1 MLTARAEFRLS
12 LRADNAETRLASV
25 AQQAGCVSAE
35 RLAHQARSDDQR
47 ATLRQRLD
55 RSLTASDIQVMGG
68 RVSQDGA
75 RRSIWEWL
83 RFDGIDLD
91 RIAPEALADIDP
103 AVIREVA
110 EDARYA
116 PYLERQAQ
124 EVATLRSEE
133 AIPLPADIDYAA
145 IAGLSNEMVAR
156 LDASRPISLAAAA
169 RIRGITPAAL
179 SAVLLHA
186 KRYAA

>member
-1 MLTARAEFRLS
+1 MS
-12 LRADNAETRLASV
+12 
-25 AQQAGCVSAE
+25 
-35 RLAHQARSDDQR
+35 
-47 ATLRQRLD
+47 
-55 RSLTASDIQVMGG
+55 
-68 RVSQDGA
+68 
-75 RRSIWEWL
+75 
-83 RFDGIDLD
+83 
-91 RIAPEALADIDP
+91 DIDP